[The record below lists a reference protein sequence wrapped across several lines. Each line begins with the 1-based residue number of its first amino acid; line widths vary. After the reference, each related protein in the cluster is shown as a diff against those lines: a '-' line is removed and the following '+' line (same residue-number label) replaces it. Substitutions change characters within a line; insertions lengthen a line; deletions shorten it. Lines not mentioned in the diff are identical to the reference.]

1 MTLTQQSSKASKSS
15 KSSKSVSNLSRLLM
29 VSIVSAGTL
38 AVSAGLNA
46 QAFVRTHATPLTV
59 RLRSAVR
66 ASNAQ
71 SHAQVHHVNY
81 GNLPQRPSYAAR
93 YALAHKVKGKTAQA
107 KLART
112 LNAKGQWQAEVAVA
126 TKAIPPQNFIGNLQ
140 SETIAPGVVH
150 KFVRGPLSINIIDVD
165 MERAP
170 VKVQPYMA
178 GATFDQL
185 KDVADHARESN
196 ALAAINANYFKKDG
210 TPLGTLIVDGEWV
223 AGPIFDR
230 VSMGI
235 DRDGKVKIDRV
246 SLNGLLTSSNEDVN
260 NVWVNNINQPRRH
273 GTRLIA
279 YTRRWGG
286 FVRTPLVG
294 RLVAIDA
301 QGQVQ
306 DSVEATSITIPHGG
320 FVLSDTK
327 DGAIASLKRGD
338 NVNLSWHTRPGDW
351 QDVVEAVSGGPM
363 LIKDGNLF
371 VDLKD
376 ENFRKA
382 WTGSQIR
389 ARTAI
394 GVTADNHLL
403 LTTVEGPH
411 TLWDV
416 AKFLHKLG
424 AVDAMNLDGGGSTTM
439 VVHGSTVTRNANA
452 SQRRVASSIVVI
464 DQRGSISLGETQR
477 KKRAA
482 VDEEVADASESS
494 DLAQHLGDMT
504 SVGKEI
510 TAALPSAAKNADAP
524 ADAQASSIDDS
535 LQAPGL
541 LP

>member
-1 MTLTQQSSKASKSS
+1 MTPIYPANKVENRFSRFSTLFVAS
-15 KSSKSVSNLSRLLM
+15 V
-29 VSIVSAGTL
+29 ISAGTL
-38 AVSAGLNA
+38 LLNNALNA
-46 QAFVRTHATPLTV
+46 DAFIRTHAAPLSV
-59 RLRSAVR
+59 HLNSVVK
-66 ASNAQ
+66 ASHGA
-71 SHAQVHHVNY
+71 SHKPNY
-81 GNLPQRPSYAAR
+81 GKVGHRPAYAAT
-93 YALAHKVKGKTAQA
+93 YAIAHNARDRAKIARALKGHNKGK
-107 KLART
+107 LAGK
-112 LNAKGQWQAEVAVA
+112 AAQWQAESNIAE
-126 TKAIPPQNFIGNLQ
+126 KAIQPQNFISSLQ
-140 SETIAPGVVH
+140 SETLAPGVVH
-150 KFVRGPLSINIIDVD
+150 KSVRGPLSINVVDVD

-178 GATFDQL
+178 GESFDRL
-185 KDVADHARESN
+185 KDVADHAKESK

-235 DRDGKVKIDRV
+235 DRQGKIKIDRV
-246 SLNGLLTSSNEDVN
+246 SLNGLLTSDNDDVN

-273 GTRLIA
+273 GTKLIA
-279 YTRRWGG
+279 YTRRWGS
-286 FVRTPLVG
+286 FVRTPLEG
-294 RLVAIDA
+294 RLVAINA
-301 QGQVQ
+301 QGEVQ
-306 DSVEATSITIPHGG
+306 DTKVSTTMGIPYGG

-327 DGAIASLKRGD
+327 EGTISSLDRG
-338 NVNLSWHTRPGDW
+338 NKVQLSWHTRPGDW

-403 LTTVEGPH
+403 MCTVEGPH

-416 AKFLHKLG
+416 AKFLQKMG

-464 DQRGSISLGETQR
+464 DLRKNGIASSNPGERSKAQDSNEPEVISDVSTA
-477 KKRAA
+477 KKPL
-482 VDEEVADASESS
+482 SE
-494 DLAQHLGDMT
+494 LKT
-504 SVGKEI
+504 GKEL
-510 TAALPSAAKNADAP
+510 TASLP
-524 ADAQASSIDDS
+524 ADSSLEAAATVEAKFTKDDS
-535 LQAPGL
+535 AETPGMI
-541 LP
+541 P